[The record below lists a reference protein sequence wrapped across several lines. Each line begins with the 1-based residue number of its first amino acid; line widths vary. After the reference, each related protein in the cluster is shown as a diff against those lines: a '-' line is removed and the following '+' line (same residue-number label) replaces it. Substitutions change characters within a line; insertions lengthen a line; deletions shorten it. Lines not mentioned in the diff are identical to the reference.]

1 LQFLKGGGQQGSVGF
16 GPVQNINNLARSNL
30 SVNDF
35 QVADRD
41 PSLSPI
47 IEQDMKMR
55 WWVILGVDS

>member
-16 GPVQNINNLARSNL
+16 GPVQSINHLARSNL

-55 WWVILGVDS
+55 